1 MTLNQEKILDKWLS
15 IGDYLFCRLT
25 SGIIITES
33 WCMILTPAILQIS
46 FAQSLSQ
53 KHVTKQQS
61 LEQEMQRYTYLLP
74 LSFFYSFVFP
84 VILGLSS
91 TQLLISLQ
99 VRVFNM
105 SRLSGR
111 RPREISMEPTA
122 VYQCHSRRV
131 KKLAVSQHADGALF
145 RI

>member
-1 MTLNQEKILDKWLS
+1 VHDIDTGHSANIFCTKFVPETCDEVVVS
-15 IGDYLFCRLT
+15 GAGDAEVHLPPT
-25 SGIIITES
+25 S
-33 WCMILTPAILQIS
+33 
-46 FAQSLSQ
+46 FF
-53 KHVTKQQS
+53 
-61 LEQEMQRYTYLLP
+61 
-74 LSFFYSFVFP
+74 FFYSFVFP

-131 KKLAVSQHADGALF
+131 KKLAVS
-145 RI
+145 

>member
-1 MTLNQEKILDKWLS
+1 MFS

-33 WCMILTPAILQIS
+33 WCMILTLAILQIS
-46 FAQSLSQ
+46 FAQSLSR
-53 KHVTKQQS
+53 KHVMRQQS
-61 LEQEMQRYTYLLP
+61 LEQEMQRYSYLLP
-74 LSFFYSFVFP
+74 LSFLFNNFVFP
-84 VILGLSS
+84 IILGLSS
-91 TQLLISLQ
+91 TQLLILFQ

-131 KKLAVSQHADGALF
+131 KKLAVSQHADGPLF

>member
-1 MTLNQEKILDKWLS
+1 VHDIDTGHSANIFCTKFVPETCDEVVVS
-15 IGDYLFCRLT
+15 GAGDA
-25 SGIIITES
+25 EV
-33 WCMILTPAILQIS
+33 
-46 FAQSLSQ
+46 
-53 KHVTKQQS
+53 H
-61 LEQEMQRYTYLLP
+61 LP
-74 LSFFYSFVFP
+74 LSFLFNNFVFP

-91 TQLLISLQ
+91 TRLLILFQ

-131 KKLAVSQHADGALF
+131 KKLAVS
-145 RI
+145 